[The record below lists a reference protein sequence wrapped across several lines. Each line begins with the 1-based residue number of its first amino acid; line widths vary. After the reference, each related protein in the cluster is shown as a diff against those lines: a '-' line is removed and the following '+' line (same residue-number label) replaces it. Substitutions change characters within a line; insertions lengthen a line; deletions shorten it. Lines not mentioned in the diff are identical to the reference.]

1 MIDSFNRDKNRTD
14 LYIEVSNDKV
24 RNYLKKSNYKEPV
37 FSLDE
42 NDLEVLVDQIINFL
56 RWGVIWT
63 NL

>member
-56 RWGVIWT
+56 R
-63 NL
+63 